1 MGMSR
6 HDAYYEPGD
15 DDSDLLADRISEL
28 MKSDYDPTE
37 YAHFAEAI
45 SEAKKEDCEAVEAIL
60 QQPTIDYEVLGRKL
74 FCMAYEYL
82 EGYATRHAEEDLSAG
97 NLYD

>member
-1 MGMSR
+1 MGMNR

-28 MKSDYDPTE
+28 MKSDYDPTN

-45 SEAKKEDCEAVEAIL
+45 SEAKKDNCEAVEAIL
-60 QQPTIDYEVLGRKL
+60 QRPTIDYEALGRKL